1 MARDFT
7 PIPNA
12 ALILGLA
19 GLIPFWGAVLMLV
32 ISTSQG
38 RSPVTEMWLFT
49 IYSGLIATFL
59 GGVRW
64 GESIASKATPGL
76 RALGLSIAPSL
87 VALLAVFIHW
97 SGQPVIAWSLL
108 ALCFGALLIWDRR
121 SVERRDLPVWY
132 GRLRLVLTTG
142 VVLAHL
148 AISLGYLVLAR

>member
-7 PIPNA
+7 LIPNA
-12 ALILGLA
+12 ALLLGLA

-32 ISTSQG
+32 ISTGQD
-38 RSPVTEMWLFT
+38 RSPATEMWLFT

-64 GESIASKATPGL
+64 GESIATKATPGL
-76 RALGLSIAPSL
+76 RTLGLSIAPSL
-87 VALLAVFIHW
+87 VALLAVFTHW
-97 SGQPVIAWSLL
+97 SGQPVTAWGLM

-148 AISLGYLVLAR
+148 AISVAYLVLAR